1 MQCNVNYLLT
11 VIIIIFKYNIIKI
24 FFMNT
29 IYDYIIIGAGIAGI
43 TYAYKHKSNNFIILE
58 KNDYIGGRIK
68 NIKWHNTIISLGGG
82 VFQPSHNHILN
93 LCKDFN
99 LKTQEYMSIYH
110 LTDLKGDMPN
120 NKNYYKDFKIIFK
133 SLKKKYFKYETEI
146 KKQNLTFK
154 EFLELYFPYPVAKTI
169 LTNSLYSTNFNSDP
183 GLFIK
188 NDFLYGCLRIKDS
201 KMMFIKGQD
210 VEKTG
215 YDFLIDFILKIIDKS
230 NIKLNTWV
238 NEINYNDNLY
248 ECICKNKIFLTK
260 KLILATDIKSK
271 IKFNLNNEILSQLN
285 LIYNSIGYEPYIRI
299 YSYHS
304 LGHKLLATCK
314 TQGPIGKTIIINE
327 QILMLCYNE
336 SKEAIK
342 LNILLNKLEKQEQ
355 IEVLYKLFVNCKIQI
370 TKPND
375 IYIQYWKIGM
385 HYCKPNFNIKNNL
398 NELKKFNIEI
408 IGEIVSESHG
418 WVNSALSTIF

>member
-1 MQCNVNYLLT
+1 
-11 VIIIIFKYNIIKI
+11 
-24 FFMNT
+24 
-29 IYDYIIIGAGIAGI
+29 
-43 TYAYKHKSNNFIILE
+43 
-58 KNDYIGGRIK
+58 
-68 NIKWHNTIISLGGG
+68 
-82 VFQPSHNHILN
+82 
-93 LCKDFN
+93 
-99 LKTQEYMSIYH
+99 MSVYH

-120 NKNYYKDFKIIFK
+120 NKYYYKDFEIIFK
-133 SLKKKYFKYETEI
+133 LLKKKYLKYETEI
-146 KKQNLTFK
+146 KRKNLTFK

-169 LTNSLYSTNFNSDP
+169 LANSLYSTSFNSDP

-188 NDFLYGCLRIKDS
+188 NDFLYDCLRIKDS

-215 YDFLIDFILKIIDKS
+215 YDFLIDKLLNLIDKT

-238 NEINYNDNLY
+238 SEINYNNNLY

-260 KLILATDIKSK
+260 KIILATDIKSK
-271 IKFNLNNEILSQLN
+271 IKFNLNNKILSQLN

-304 LGHKLLATCK
+304 LVHKLLATCK
-314 TQGPIGKTIIINE
+314 TQGLIGKTIIINE
-327 QILMLCYNE
+327 KILMLCYNE
-336 SKEAIK
+336 GKEATK
-342 LNILLNKLEKQEQ
+342 LNTILNKFEKQEQ
-355 IEVLYKLFVNCKIQI
+355 IEILYKLFLNCKIQI

-385 HYCKPNFNIKNNL
+385 HYCKPNFNIKNEL

-418 WVNSALSTIF
+418 WVATSGEKLDIS